1 MQSITD
7 RKSSKVYASSVDN
20 LDDTGKPGITL
31 VIKNLGFQEPIN
43 RVADALQKSR
53 IGNAIPHKEL
63 VVRNIRTVTLKP
75 VSLVNKDGGYKITT
89 ELTPQR

>member
-1 MQSITD
+1 MMPVSRYLCIFLN
-7 RKSSKVYASSVDN
+7 V
-20 LDDTGKPGITL
+20 
-31 VIKNLGFQEPIN
+31 GFQEPIN

-53 IGNAIPHKEL
+53 IGNDIPHKEL

>member
-1 MQSITD
+1 
-7 RKSSKVYASSVDN
+7 
-20 LDDTGKPGITL
+20 
-31 VIKNLGFQEPIN
+31 EPIN

-53 IGNAIPHKEL
+53 IGNDIPHKEL